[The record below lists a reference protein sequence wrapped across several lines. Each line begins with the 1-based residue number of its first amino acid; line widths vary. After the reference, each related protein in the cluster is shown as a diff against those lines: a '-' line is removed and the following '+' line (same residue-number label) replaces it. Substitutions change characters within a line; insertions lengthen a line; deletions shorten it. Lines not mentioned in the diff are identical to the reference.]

1 MHEMSLAQNILD
13 IARKAAVQHQAKR
26 IVRISIR
33 AGQLRGIIP
42 EQLRFCFGFVAKD
55 TIAEGSELLVR
66 TLPIQARC
74 KGCRSLFFVQEYKFV
89 CSECG
94 GEDVEVVQ
102 GMELL
107 VENIE
112 VDDG

>member
-13 IARKAAVQHQAKR
+13 IVQKTASAHRVKR

-33 AGQLRGIIP
+33 AGQLRGIVP
-42 EQLRFCFGFVAKD
+42 EQLKFCFGFVAKD
-55 TIAEGSELLVR
+55 SAAEGADLVVH
-66 TLPIQARC
+66 TLPIQAAC
-74 KGCRSLFFVQEYKFV
+74 KQCKELFFVKEYVFV
-89 CSECG
+89 CPACGSEKV
-94 GEDVEVVQ
+94 DVKQ

-112 VDDG
+112 VE